1 MRGDPNH
8 DCWVFMSCCVQGI
21 LGYTEEE
28 LVSTDFLGDDR
39 SSIFDAKVSSNQC
52 CGSINIS
59 FGSADPWIRNPDLQ
73 TLVRILEAN

>member
-1 MRGDPNH
+1 MQEVRIRT
-8 DCWVFMSCCVQGI
+8 VFSAGSPHPDRLVEMIRIVMCGCVQGI

-39 SSIFDAKVSSNQC
+39 SSIFDAKVSSNHC

-59 FGSADPWIRNPDLQ
+59 FGPADP
-73 TLVRILEAN
+73 